1 MQFILFRVFCQDV
14 PQIADQAVYGLG
26 VCRGVELGQ
35 CVQFVETFDNVLSFR
50 RAAGQDL
57 TVIFRQPQCPNA
69 DSEMQNAGFGG
80 CRMANA
86 AHHAPFAG
94 MQNAG
99 FWGCRM
105 AVLGLPL
112 LPYGRE

>member
-14 PQIADQAVYGLG
+14 LQIADQAVYGLC

-35 CVQFVETFDNVLSFR
+35 CVQFVETFDDVLSFR
-50 RAAGQDL
+50 RAAGRDL
-57 TVIFRQPQCPNA
+57 AVIFRQPQCPNA

>member
-14 PQIADQAVYGLG
+14 LQIADQEAVYSLG

-35 CVQFVETFDNVLSFR
+35 CVQFVETSDDVLSFR

-69 DSEMQNAGFGG
+69 GFVRNAVRL
-80 CRMANA
+80 CCSQQA
-86 AHHAPFAG
+86 
-94 MQNAG
+94 
-99 FWGCRM
+99 
-105 AVLGLPL
+105 
-112 LPYGRE
+112 

>member
-14 PQIADQAVYGLG
+14 LQIADQAVYGLC

-35 CVQFVETFDNVLSFR
+35 CVQFVETFDDVLSFR
-50 RAAGQDL
+50 CAAGQDL

-69 DSEMQNAGFGG
+69 DSAMQNVGLWGVYAGGT
-80 CRMANA
+80 
-86 AHHAPFAG
+86 
-94 MQNAG
+94 
-99 FWGCRM
+99 
-105 AVLGLPL
+105 VLGLPL